1 MSRRSVDP
9 SSSVSLSFRTVFLVL
24 SVLIGFSCT
33 DTLVETITT
42 GSLSG
47 SVAGPQGQAVAGA
60 LVVVASDDGTIDVAS
75 SSGTVVTD
83 ANGMFLVELISV
95 NIPQRETTGQV
106 SVSPPSASGLAD
118 TVVTD
123 VVLRTGS
130 DDPNSVLNVV
140 LAEE

>member
-1 MSRRSVDP
+1 MSRRSADP

-24 SVLIGFSCT
+24 SVLIGSSCT

-47 SVAGPQGQAVAGA
+47 SVAGPQGQAVTGA

-75 SSGTVVTD
+75 SSGVVMTD

-106 SVSPPSASGLAD
+106 SVSPSSASGLAD
-118 TVVTD
+118 TVVTN
-123 VVLRTGS
+123 VVLRTGP